1 MEKEEK
7 KIKYI
12 ENPLPLPKK
21 HVKRTLEFKYND
33 PQAEL
38 LDDFDVKISDDDDF
52 DI

>member
-21 HVKRTLEFKYND
+21 HVKRTMEFKFND
-33 PQAEL
+33 GQGKKA
-38 LDDFDVKISDDDDF
+38 DDFDVEIRDDDDF

>member
-7 KIKYI
+7 KINYI

-21 HVKRTLEFKYND
+21 HVKRKLEFKFNGMQD
-33 PQAEL
+33 KKE
-38 LDDFDVKISDDDDF
+38 DDFDVKIGDDDDF